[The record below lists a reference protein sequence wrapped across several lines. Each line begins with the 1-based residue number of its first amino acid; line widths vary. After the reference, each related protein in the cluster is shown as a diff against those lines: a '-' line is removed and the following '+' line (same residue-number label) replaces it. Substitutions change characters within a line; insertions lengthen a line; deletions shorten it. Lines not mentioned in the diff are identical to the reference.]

1 MRYILFSTIH
11 CFMSTKINEHSLNC
25 NKISSPHLHTAACS
39 FRCNVTPHSL
49 QAVCLQHSDPDEEK
63 IMDQTLNIM

>member
-11 CFMSTKINEHSLNC
+11 CFMSTKIKEHSLNC
-25 NKISSPHLHTAACS
+25 HKISSPHLRTTACS

-49 QAVCLQHSDPDEEK
+49 LAVCLQHSDPDEEK
-63 IMDQTLNIM
+63 IMD